1 VNELLMLVT
10 GMLGH
15 NVPVTAALKLAPI
28 LAPVVIDL
36 ADGDMHLSQENRLK
50 VQEEIQKLQDTGE
63 L

>member
-15 NVPVTAALKLAPI
+15 NVPIATALKLAPI

-36 ADGDMHLSQENRLK
+36 ADGDAHLSQENRLK